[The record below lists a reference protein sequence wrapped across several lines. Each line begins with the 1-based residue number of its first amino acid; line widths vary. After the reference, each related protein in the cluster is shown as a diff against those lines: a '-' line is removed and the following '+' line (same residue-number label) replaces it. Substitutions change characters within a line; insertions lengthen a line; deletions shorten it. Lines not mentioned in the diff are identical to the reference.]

1 MASTLYRLQPD
12 YPNGRRSEESVDAG
26 LASLDR
32 DRRRDWHAPR
42 KRKSRPVVRFLVT
55 FCIGVAATLTWQSFG
70 DAARQVVASSSPV
83 LGWLAPRVASL
94 AQVDSDQAPPAGPAM
109 ASTGLQQPRAALL
122 DLAAVRQSV
131 EQVAAQNQQ
140 VVGDIAAMQTAQQA
154 ILRKLS
160 TPPPPA
166 QRQVTAPARSPAQ
179 N

>member
-1 MASTLYRLQPD
+1 
-12 YPNGRRSEESVDAG
+12 
-26 LASLDR
+26 
-32 DRRRDWHAPR
+32 
-42 KRKSRPVVRFLVT
+42 LVT

-70 DAARQVVASSSPV
+70 DAARQVVASSSPA
-83 LGWLAPRVASL
+83 LGWLAPRTASF
-94 AQVDSDQAPPAGPAM
+94 AQVDSDQAPPAGLAM
-109 ASTGLQQPRAALL
+109 ASTGFQQLRAALL

-140 VVGDIAAMQTAQQA
+140 VVGEIAAMQTAQQA

-166 QRQVTAPARSPAQ
+166 PRQATAPARSAVQ

>member
-1 MASTLYRLQPD
+1 MASTLHRLQHD
-12 YPNGRRSEESVDAG
+12 YPNDRRSEESVDAG
-26 LASLDR
+26 LAPFGR
-32 DRRRDWHAPR
+32 DRRRDWPAPR
-42 KRKSRPVVRFLVT
+42 KRKSRPVVRFLIT
-55 FCIGVAATLTWQSFG
+55 FCVGVAATLTWQSFG
-70 DAARQVVASSSPV
+70 DAARLVVASSSPV
-83 LGWLAPRVASL
+83 LGWLAPQAASV
-94 AQVDSDQAPPAGPAM
+94 AQVDSDQALPAGSAI
-109 ASTGLQQPRAALL
+109 ASTGLQQLRAALL

-166 QRQVTAPARSPAQ
+166 PRQVTAPARGAAQ

>member
-1 MASTLYRLQPD
+1 MATLHPLQPD
-12 YPNGRRSEESVDAG
+12 YPDDRWSEQSIDPGRAPLG
-26 LASLDR
+26 R
-32 DRRRDWHAPR
+32 DRRKDWPSPR

-55 FCIGVAATLTWQSFG
+55 FCIGVAATIAWQTFG
-70 DAARQVVASSSPV
+70 DAARQLVASSSPV
-83 LGWLAPRVASL
+83 LGWLAP
-94 AQVDSDQAPPAGPAM
+94 QVDSDQASPAGPA
-109 ASTGLQQPRAALL
+109 STDTRQLKAALL
-122 DLAAVRQSV
+122 DLAAMRQSV

-140 VVGDIAAMQTAQQA
+140 MEGDIATMQTAQQA